1 MTTKY
6 PYLVKV
12 RGTYIPV
19 HADSEEEAK
28 KHIRD
33 VIKPDWSTFIEDVIP
48 PRLASAFLV
57 ADGTYKV
64 PRLPNKEE
72 VKA

>member
-1 MTTKY
+1 MTPQY

-19 HADSEEEAK
+19 SADSEEEAK

-33 VIKPDWSTFIEDVIP
+33 IIKDDWPVNIEAVIP
-48 PRLASAFLV
+48 PRLAACFLV

-64 PRLPNKEE
+64 PKREE
-72 VKA
+72 